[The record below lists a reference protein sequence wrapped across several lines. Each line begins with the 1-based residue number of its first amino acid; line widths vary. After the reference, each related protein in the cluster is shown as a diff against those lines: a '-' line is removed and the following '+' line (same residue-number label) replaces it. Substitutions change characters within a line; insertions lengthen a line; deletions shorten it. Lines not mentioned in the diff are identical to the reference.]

1 MKHTLVA
8 LMEDRPGV
16 LTRVVSLFRRR
27 NFNIESISVGHTETP
42 GISRMTLVVDGS
54 DGLVEQVTKQL
65 YKLIN
70 VRKVSDVSD
79 DPTVDR
85 ELALIRV
92 SAKPATRSEI
102 VQIADIFRANVV
114 DVAPSSL
121 IVEATGPEDKI
132 ESLIKM
138 LRGYGIKEMVRTGK
152 VSMVRGAS
160 VVSKENGNGASP
172 NGQKGTGRGDVE

>member
-27 NFNIESISVGHTETP
+27 NFNIESLAVGHTETT
-42 GISRMTLVVDGS
+42 GISRMTLVVEGS
-54 DGLVEQVTKQL
+54 AGDVEQVTKQL

-70 VRKVSDVSD
+70 VRKVSDVSE

-92 SAKPATRSEI
+92 SAKPASRTEI
-102 VQIADIFRANVV
+102 VQIANIFRANVV
-114 DVAPSSL
+114 DVAPTSL
-121 IVEATGPEDKI
+121 MIEAVGPENKI
-132 ESLIKM
+132 ESLITM
-138 LRGYGIKEMVRTGK
+138 LRSYGIKEMVRTGK
-152 VSMVRGAS
+152 VSMVRGTAA
-160 VVSKENGNGASP
+160 VSKELGNGTSP
-172 NGQKGTGRGDVE
+172 NGHKM

>member
-8 LMEDRPGV
+8 VMEDRPGV

-27 NFNIESISVGHTETP
+27 NFNIESLAVGHTETP

-54 DGLVEQVTKQL
+54 DSLVEQVTKQL

-70 VRKVSDVSD
+70 IRKVSDVSE

-92 SAKPATRSEI
+92 SAKPSTRTEI
-102 VQIADIFRANVV
+102 VQIANIFRANIV
-114 DVAPSSL
+114 DVSPTSVM
-121 IVEATGPEDKI
+121 VEATGPENKV
-132 ESLIKM
+132 ESLISM
-138 LRGYGIKEMVRTGK
+138 LRGYGIKEMVRTGRI
-152 VSMVRGAS
+152 SMVRGAIPP
-160 VVSKENGNGASP
+160 KETSNGNGASP
-172 NGQKGTGRGDVE
+172 NGHQA

>member
-27 NFNIESISVGHTETP
+27 NFNIESLAVGHTETP
-42 GISRMTLVVDGS
+42 GISRMTLVVEGS
-54 DGLVEQVTKQL
+54 ASTVEQVTKQL

-70 VRKVSDVSD
+70 VRKVSDVSE

-92 SAKPATRSEI
+92 SAKPASRTEI
-102 VQIADIFRANVV
+102 VQIANIFRANVV
-114 DVAPSSL
+114 DVAPNSL
-121 IVEATGPEDKI
+121 MIEAVGTENKI
-132 ESLIKM
+132 ESLITM
-138 LRGYGIKEMVRTGK
+138 LRSYGIKEMVRTGK
-152 VSMVRGAS
+152 VSMVRGTAA
-160 VVSKENGNGASP
+160 VSKELGNGASP
-172 NGQKGTGRGDVE
+172 NGNKV